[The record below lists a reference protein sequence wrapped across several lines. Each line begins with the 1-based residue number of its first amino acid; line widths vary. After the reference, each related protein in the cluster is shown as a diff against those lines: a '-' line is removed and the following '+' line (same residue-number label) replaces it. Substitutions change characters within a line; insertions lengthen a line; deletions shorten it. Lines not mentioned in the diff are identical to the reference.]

1 MLFFNETLG
10 EMIMFLQQLVTGISV
25 GGIYAL
31 LATGYSLIYS
41 LLDFS
46 NWAHGEF
53 AMVNAYVAVVLS
65 SFLGLPFVV
74 AAVGGMLGGALV
86 SYLCE
91 RMAYRRIRSNGA
103 PNMFLMIAA
112 MGLSNVFQQAANLIF
127 SGQYRSYPFKLPVST
142 VKVATAYIGVLDLVS
157 LAITAV
163 VIVLLVYLINKTQF
177 GLNVR
182 AIACNAYAAKV
193 LGVKVDRCIASVF
206 MLAGALAGV
215 AGVLYGMKYNVF
227 PTMGNVGLK
236 AFIASVIGGLGSVPG
251 AIVGALL
258 LGILETL
265 VSAYVSS
272 SLRDFF
278 SFALLIVLLLVKPS
292 GLFGVDVQDKA

>member
-1 MLFFNETLG
+1 ML
-10 EMIMFLQQLVTGISV
+10 LQQLITGISI

-46 NWAHGEF
+46 NWSHGEF
-53 AMVNAYVAVVLS
+53 AMIGAYVAIVFS
-65 SFLGLPFVV
+65 NMLGTPFII
-74 AAVGGMLGGALV
+74 AAIAGVLGGAAISFL
-86 SYLCE
+86 SE
-91 RMAYRRIRSNGA
+91 RVAYRRIRSNGA

-127 SGQYRSYPFKLPVST
+127 TGQYRSYSFKLPVST
-142 VKVATAYIGVLDLVS
+142 IQVGQAYIGVLDLIS
-157 LAITAV
+157 LGITAV
-163 VIVLLVYLINKTQF
+163 ILVILMYLINKTKF

-182 AIACNAYAAKV
+182 AIACNQKAARV
-193 LGVKVDRCIASVF
+193 LGIRVDQSIATVF
-206 MLAGALAGV
+206 LLAGSLAGT
-215 AGVLYGMKYNVF
+215 AGILYGMKYNVF

-251 AIVGALL
+251 AIVGAVL
-258 LGILETL
+258 LGVLETL
-265 VSAYVSS
+265 VSAYISS

>member
-1 MLFFNETLG
+1 ML
-10 EMIMFLQQLVTGISV
+10 LQQIITGISI

-46 NWAHGEF
+46 NWSHGEF
-53 AMVNAYVAVVLS
+53 AMVGAYVAIVFS
-65 SFLGLPFVV
+65 NILGTPFVIAAMLGV
-74 AAVGGMLGGALV
+74 AGGALV
-86 SYLCE
+86 SFLTE
-91 RMAYRRIRSNGA
+91 RVVYRRIRSTGG
-103 PNMFLMIAA
+103 PNMFLMIGA
-112 MGLSNVFQQAANLIF
+112 MGMSNVFQQAANLIF
-127 SGQYRSYPFKLPVST
+127 TGQYRSYSFKLPVST
-142 VKVATAYIGVLDLVS
+142 IQLGGAYIGVLDLIS

-163 VIVLLVYLINKTQF
+163 ILVILIYVINKTKF

-182 AIACNAYAAKV
+182 AIACNQKAARV
-193 LGVKVDRCIASVF
+193 LGIRVDQSIATVF
-206 MLAGALAGV
+206 LLAGSLAGAAGI
-215 AGVLYGMKYNVF
+215 LYGMKYNVF

-251 AIVGALL
+251 AIVGAVL
-258 LGILETL
+258 LGVLETL
-265 VSAYVSS
+265 VSAYISS

>member
-53 AMVNAYVAVVLS
+53 AMVSAYVAVVLS

-278 SFALLIVLLLVKPS
+278 SFALLIVLLVKPS
-292 GLFGVDVQDKA
+292 GLFGVEVQDKA

>member
-1 MLFFNETLG
+1 ML
-10 EMIMFLQQLVTGISV
+10 LQQIITGISI

-46 NWAHGEF
+46 NWSHGEF
-53 AMVNAYVAVVLS
+53 AMVGAYVAIVFS
-65 SFLGLPFVV
+65 NILGTPFVI
-74 AAVGGMLGGALV
+74 AAVMGVLGGAAISFL
-86 SYLCE
+86 SE
-91 RMAYRRIRSNGA
+91 RVVYRRIRSTGG
-103 PNMFLMIAA
+103 PNMFLMIGA
-112 MGLSNVFQQAANLIF
+112 MGMSNVFQQAANLIF
-127 SGQYRSYPFKLPVST
+127 TGQYRCYSFKLPVST
-142 VKVATAYIGVLDLVS
+142 IEIGGAYIGVLDLIS
-157 LAITAV
+157 LGITAV
-163 VIVLLVYLINKTQF
+163 ILVILIYLINKTKF

-182 AIACNAYAAKV
+182 AIACNQKAARV
-193 LGVKVDRCIASVF
+193 LGIRVDQSIATVF
-206 MLAGALAGV
+206 LLAGSLAGAAGI
-215 AGVLYGMKYNVF
+215 LYGMKYNVF

-251 AIVGALL
+251 AIVGAVL
-258 LGILETL
+258 LGVLETL
-265 VSAYVSS
+265 VSAYISS

>member
-53 AMVNAYVAVVLS
+53 AMVSAYVAVVLS
-65 SFLGLPFVV
+65 SFLGMPFVV
-74 AAVGGMLGGALV
+74 AAVGGMLGGALI

-163 VIVLLVYLINKTQF
+163 VIVLLIYLINKTQF

-236 AFIASVIGGLGSVPG
+236 AFIASVICVCAVICRISVTIFLERQFLMES
-251 AIVGALL
+251 AICFCTSSF
-258 LGILETL
+258 IIFH
-265 VSAYVSS
+265 VSS
-272 SLRDFF
+272 RS
-278 SFALLIVLLLVKPS
+278 V
-292 GLFGVDVQDKA
+292 

>member
-1 MLFFNETLG
+1 
-10 EMIMFLQQLVTGISV
+10 MFLQQLVTGISV

-53 AMVNAYVAVVLS
+53 AMVSAYVAIVLS
-65 SFLGLPFVV
+65 NIMGMPFVL
-74 AAVGGMLGGALV
+74 AAIGGMMGGALV
-86 SYLCE
+86 SFLCE
-91 RMAYRRIRSNGA
+91 RLAYRRIRRNGA

-112 MGLSNVFQQAANLIF
+112 MGLSNMFQQAANLIF

-142 VKVATAYIGVLDLVS
+142 IQVASAYIGVLDLVS
-157 LAITAV
+157 LGITAV
-163 VIVLLVYLINKTQF
+163 IIAILVYLINKTQF

-182 AIACNAYAAKV
+182 AIACNAHAAKV
-193 LGVKVDRCIASVF
+193 LGVKVDRCIATVF
-206 MLAGALAGV
+206 VLAGALAGV

-251 AIVGALL
+251 AIVGAII
-258 LGILETL
+258 LGVIETF
-265 VSAYVSS
+265 VSAFVSS

-292 GLFGVDVQDKA
+292 GLFGPARRRARAAQSPG

>member
-1 MLFFNETLG
+1 
-10 EMIMFLQQLVTGISV
+10 MFLQQLVTGVSV

-46 NWAHGEF
+46 NWAHGEV
-53 AMVNAYVAVVLS
+53 AMIGAYTALVVS
-65 SFLGLPFVV
+65 STLGLPFFLAV
-74 AAVGGMLGGALV
+74 AVGIAGAALF
-86 SYLCE
+86 SYLNE
-91 RMAYRRIRSNGA
+91 RVAYRRIRHNNS

-112 MGLSNVFQQAANLIF
+112 MGLSTVYQQAANLIF
-127 SGQYRSYPFKLPVST
+127 TGKYQMYDFRLPVST
-142 VKVATAYIGVLDLVS
+142 IQIGSTYLGVLDMVS

-163 VIVLLVYLINKTQF
+163 ILMGLIYLINKTQF

-182 AIACNAYAAKV
+182 AIASNSYAARV
-193 LGVKVDRCIASVF
+193 LGVQVDKSIASVF
-206 MLAGALAGV
+206 LLAGGLAGV

-251 AIVGALL
+251 AIVGAVL
-258 LGILETL
+258 LGIIETL
-265 VSAYVSS
+265 CTAYVNS

>member
-1 MLFFNETLG
+1 
-10 EMIMFLQQLVTGISV
+10 MFLQQLITGISI

-53 AMVNAYVAVVLS
+53 AMVGAYVAIVFS
-65 SFLGLPFVV
+65 TFLGLPFLP
-74 AAVGGMLGGALV
+74 AAIFGILGGALI
-86 SYLCE
+86 SYASEKLT
-91 RMAYRRIRSNGA
+91 YRRIRRNGS

-112 MGLSNVFQQAANLIF
+112 MGLSSVFQQAANLIF

-142 VKVATAYIGVLDLVS
+142 VQIGSAYIGVLDIIS

-163 VIVLLVYLINKTQF
+163 VLVVLIYIINKTQF

-182 AIACNAYAAKV
+182 AIACNPGAAKI
-193 LGVKVDRCIASVF
+193 LGIKVDKSISMVF
-206 MLAGALAGV
+206 VLAGALAGV
-215 AGVLYGMKYNVF
+215 AGILYGMKYNVF

-236 AFIASVIGGLGSVPG
+236 AFIASVVGGLGSVPG
-251 AIVGALL
+251 AIVGAIV
-258 LGILETL
+258 LGFLETV
-265 VSAYVSS
+265 VSGYISS
-272 SLRDFF
+272 SLRDLF
-278 SFALLIVLLLVKPS
+278 SFGLLIVLLLVKPS

>member
-1 MLFFNETLG
+1 
-10 EMIMFLQQLVTGISV
+10 MFLQQLVTGISV

-53 AMVNAYVAVVLS
+53 AMVSAYIAIVLS
-65 SFLGLPFVV
+65 SFMGMPFVL
-74 AAVGGMLGGALV
+74 AAVGGMAGGALV
-86 SYLCE
+86 SFLCE
-91 RMAYRRIRSNGA
+91 RFAYRRIRRNGA

-142 VKVATAYIGVLDLVS
+142 IKVASAYIGVLDLVS

-163 VIVLLVYLINKTQF
+163 IITILVYLINKTQF

-182 AIACNAYAAKV
+182 AIACNAHAAKV
-193 LGVKVDRCIASVF
+193 LGVKVDRCIATVF
-206 MLAGALAGV
+206 VLAGA
-215 AGVLYGMKYNVF
+215 LYGMKYNVF

-251 AIVGALL
+251 AIVGAII
-258 LGILETL
+258 LGVIETF
-265 VSAYVSS
+265 VSAFISS

>member
-1 MLFFNETLG
+1 ML
-10 EMIMFLQQLVTGISV
+10 LQQLVTGVSV

-46 NWAHGEF
+46 NWAHGEV
-53 AMVNAYVAVVLS
+53 AMIGAYTALVVS
-65 SFLGLPFVV
+65 STLGLPFFVAVV
-74 AAVGGMLGGALV
+74 VGILGAALF
-86 SYLCE
+86 SYFNE
-91 RMAYRRIRSNGA
+91 RVAYRRIRHNNS

-112 MGLSNVFQQAANLIF
+112 MGLSTVYQQAATLIF
-127 SGQYRSYPFKLPVST
+127 SGKYQQYNFRLPVST
-142 VKVATAYIGVLDLVS
+142 IQLGNTYLGVLDMASLVV
-157 LAITAV
+157 TAV
-163 VIVLLVYLINKTQF
+163 ILIGLIYLINKTQF

-182 AIACNAYAAKV
+182 AIATNSYAARV
-193 LGVKVDRCIASVF
+193 LGVQVDKSIASVF
-206 MLAGALAGV
+206 LLAGGLAGV

-251 AIVGALL
+251 AIVGAVL
-258 LGILETL
+258 LGIIETL
-265 VSAYVSS
+265 CTAYINS

>member
-1 MLFFNETLG
+1 ML
-10 EMIMFLQQLVTGISV
+10 LQQLITGISI

-46 NWAHGEF
+46 NWSHGEF
-53 AMVNAYVAVVLS
+53 AMIGAYVAIVFS
-65 SFLGLPFVV
+65 NMLGTPFII
-74 AAVGGMLGGALV
+74 AAIAGVLGGAAV
-86 SYLCE
+86 SFLSE
-91 RMAYRRIRSNGA
+91 RVAYRRIRSNGA

-127 SGQYRSYPFKLPVST
+127 TGQYRSYSFKLPVST
-142 VKVATAYIGVLDLVS
+142 IQVGQAYIGVLDLIS
-157 LAITAV
+157 LGITAV
-163 VIVLLVYLINKTQF
+163 ILVILMYLINKTKF
-177 GLNVR
+177 GLDVR
-182 AIACNAYAAKV
+182 AIACNQKAARV
-193 LGVKVDRCIASVF
+193 LGIRVDQSIATVF
-206 MLAGALAGV
+206 LLAGSLAGT
-215 AGVLYGMKYNVF
+215 AGILYGMKYNVF

-251 AIVGALL
+251 AIVGAVL
-258 LGILETL
+258 LGVLETL
-265 VSAYVSS
+265 VSAYIRS

>member
-1 MLFFNETLG
+1 
-10 EMIMFLQQLVTGISV
+10 MFLQQLVTGVSV

-46 NWAHGEF
+46 NWAHGEV
-53 AMVNAYVAVVLS
+53 AMIGAYMALVVS
-65 SFLGLPFVV
+65 STLGLPFFLAVV
-74 AAVGGMLGGALV
+74 AGILGAALF
-86 SYLCE
+86 SYLNE
-91 RMAYRRIRSNGA
+91 RVAYRRIRHNNS

-112 MGLSNVFQQAANLIF
+112 MGLSTVYQQTANLIF
-127 SGQYRSYPFKLPVST
+127 SGKYQQYNFRLPVST
-142 VKVATAYIGVLDLVS
+142 IQLGNTYLGVLDMVS
-157 LAITAV
+157 LVITAV
-163 VIVLLVYLINKTQF
+163 ILIGLIYLINKTQF

-182 AIACNAYAAKV
+182 AIATNSYAARV
-193 LGVKVDRCIASVF
+193 LGVQVDKSIASVF
-206 MLAGALAGV
+206 LLAGGLAGV

-251 AIVGALL
+251 AIVGAVV
-258 LGILETL
+258 LGVIETL

>member
-1 MLFFNETLG
+1 
-10 EMIMFLQQLVTGISV
+10 MFLQQLVTGISI

-53 AMVNAYVAVVLS
+53 AMVGAYVAIVFANILGVP
-65 SFLGLPFVV
+65 FLV
-74 AAVGGMLGGALV
+74 AAVAGVLGGAAI
-86 SYLCE
+86 SFLCE
-91 RMAYRRIRSNGA
+91 RLAYRRIRSNGA

-112 MGLSNVFQQAANLIF
+112 MGLSSVFQQAANLIF
-127 SGQYRSYPFKLPVST
+127 SGQYRSFDFKLPVST
-142 VKVATAYIGVLDLVS
+142 VQVAGAYLGVLDLVS
-157 LAITAV
+157 LLITALV
-163 VIVLLVYLINKTQF
+163 LIVLIYLINKTQF

-182 AIACNAYAAKV
+182 AIACNAGAAKV
-193 LGVKVDRCIASVF
+193 LGVRVDSCIARVF
-206 MLAGALAGV
+206 LLAGGLAGI
-215 AGVLYGMKYNVF
+215 GGILYGMKYNVF

-236 AFIASVIGGLGSVPG
+236 AFIASIIGGLGSVPG
-251 AIVGALL
+251 AIVGAIL
-258 LGILETL
+258 LGVLETM

>member
-1 MLFFNETLG
+1 M
-10 EMIMFLQQLVTGISV
+10 LQQLITGISI

-46 NWAHGEF
+46 NWSHGEF
-53 AMVNAYVAVVLS
+53 AMIGAYVAIVFS
-65 SFLGLPFVV
+65 NMLGTPFII
-74 AAVGGMLGGALV
+74 AAIAGVLGGAAV
-86 SYLCE
+86 SFLSE
-91 RMAYRRIRSNGA
+91 RVAYRRIRSTGG

-127 SGQYRSYPFKLPVST
+127 TGQYRSYSFKLPVST
-142 VKVATAYIGVLDLVS
+142 IEIGGAYIGVLDLIS
-157 LAITAV
+157 LGITAV
-163 VIVLLVYLINKTQF
+163 ILVILIYLMNKTKF
-177 GLNVR
+177 GLDVR
-182 AIACNAYAAKV
+182 AIACNQKAARV
-193 LGVKVDRCIASVF
+193 LGIRVDQSIATVF
-206 MLAGALAGV
+206 LLAGSLAGAAGI
-215 AGVLYGMKYNVF
+215 LYGMKYNVF

-251 AIVGALL
+251 AIVGAVL
-258 LGILETL
+258 LGVLETL
-265 VSAYVSS
+265 VSAYISS

>member
-53 AMVNAYVAVVLS
+53 AMVSAYVAVVLS
-65 SFLGLPFVV
+65 SFLGPPFVV
-74 AAVGGMLGGALV
+74 AAVGGMLVGALV